1 MLGKTSWYSIDVS
14 GNDRCHVALL
24 QRKYH
29 FCHLLPF
36 AKVYRAKCISHALTT
51 SSHLSF
57 IFSISETAFWRNV
70 WKVTSNS
77 GSSWRSFCHRMY
89 NSSYL
94 YIWQEDNTCEIRRN
108 ATDFQVYLYPP
119 PQKKKWYVKG
129 THFRSSMHK
138 HSVKN
143 IHQVMKKKKKM
154 DFKV

>member
-1 MLGKTSWYSIDVS
+1 MLNFSFLPNVVFFQDKFYAQTFILVRDMLGKTSWYSIDVS

-24 QRKYH
+24 HRKYH

-36 AKVYRAKCISHALTT
+36 AKVYRAKCISYALTT

-94 YIWQEDNTCEIRRN
+94 QIGKEDKTCEKTQCHRLLRPIYICLL
-108 ATDFQVYLYPP
+108 FV
-119 PQKKKWYVKG
+119 
-129 THFRSSMHK
+129 
-138 HSVKN
+138 
-143 IHQVMKKKKKM
+143 
-154 DFKV
+154 